1 MYPDDKW
8 FFQNMS
14 NIHIGNQEER
24 RMQNKVGVRVSEIIE
39 LDVFSGCKVIS
50 GEKGLNRSVTKVNVM
65 EVPDI
70 MPWLQEGEFLITTAY
85 SIKDNVARLG
95 EMIPVMHEIGVGGM
109 AIKMK
114 RYIEELPESVIKLSD
129 ALGFPIISVPLDV
142 SFGDMITGILTSIVN
157 NQTDLLYKIDRFNNR
172 LKEIMLRGGDLK
184 EIAEMIHATV
194 EAPVA
199 ITEELFNEYVICSDD
214 AMKDALIPLVEAIQ
228 LKQKGKLRRVYKNQG
243 IEELVDELDGQEIKR
258 LMIPIYSDDVI
269 YGHVIIWNIDK
280 KIAEKTLFMI
290 EAAASL
296 IALHST
302 KKLSIYENEN
312 KHKIDFIEELLSDQ
326 ENQRLRA
333 VEKLNYF
340 GFNKTKAYG
349 VLIAKIK
356 DSNFDA
362 RMTPNN
368 SQIIKQQ
375 SAKLVSI
382 VEKMHRFYKGDLIFG
397 NKSDRAIFL
406 LGLDPYFTPAQVKEE
421 MSKFTTELLN
431 YAKLDGFDGKL
442 LVGMGRS
449 YTEVTMLYK
458 SRQEA
463 ERSIQKLEMGT
474 HSQKQLHF
482 DDLGIYRILSSESV
496 QPELVQFFM
505 EVLGDIVK
513 YDKEKDAEL
522 LNTLKMYYKC
532 GCNLKKVSEEMYTHY
547 NTVIY
552 RMQRIKEIGKL
563 DLSDQNV
570 SLNVHIAVKIL
581 DVINLDTV
589 K

>member
-1 MYPDDKW
+1 
-8 FFQNMS
+8 
-14 NIHIGNQEER
+14 
-24 RMQNKVGVRVSEIIE
+24 MQNKVGVKVSEIIE

>member
-1 MYPDDKW
+1 
-8 FFQNMS
+8 
-14 NIHIGNQEER
+14 
-24 RMQNKVGVRVSEIIE
+24 MQNKVGVRVSEIIE

>member
-1 MYPDDKW
+1 
-8 FFQNMS
+8 
-14 NIHIGNQEER
+14 
-24 RMQNKVGVRVSEIIE
+24 
-39 LDVFSGCKVIS
+39 
-50 GEKGLNRSVTKVNVM
+50 
-65 EVPDI
+65 
-70 MPWLQEGEFLITTAY
+70 
-85 SIKDNVARLG
+85 
-95 EMIPVMHEIGVGGM
+95 
-109 AIKMK
+109 
-114 RYIEELPESVIKLSD
+114 
-129 ALGFPIISVPLDV
+129 
-142 SFGDMITGILTSIVN
+142 
-157 NQTDLLYKIDRFNNR
+157 
-172 LKEIMLRGGDLK
+172 
-184 EIAEMIHATV
+184 
-194 EAPVA
+194 
-199 ITEELFNEYVICSDD
+199 
-214 AMKDALIPLVEAIQ
+214 MKDALVPLVEAIQ

-243 IEELVDELDGQEIKR
+243 IEELVDDLGGQEIKR

-296 IALHST
+296 IALHAT

-326 ENQRLRA
+326 ENQRSRA
-333 VEKLNYF
+333 AEKLNYF
-340 GFNKTKAYG
+340 GFNKSKSYG

-356 DSNFDA
+356 ESTYDA

-368 SQIIKQQ
+368 AQIIKQQ

-382 VEKMHRFYKGDLIFG
+382 VEKMHRFYRGDLIYG

-406 LGLDPYFTPAQVKEE
+406 LGLDPYLTPAQVKLE
-421 MSKFTTELLN
+421 MAKFTTELLN
-431 YAKLDGFDGKL
+431 YAKLDGFEGKL
-442 LVGMGRS
+442 FVGMGRS
-449 YTEVTMLYK
+449 YNEVAMLYK

-474 HSQKQLHF
+474 QTQSQLHF
-482 DDLGIYRILSSESV
+482 DDLGIYRILSNEVV
-496 QPELVQFFM
+496 QPELVQFFN

-513 YDKEKDAEL
+513 YDREKDAEL

-552 RMQRIKEIGKL
+552 RMQRIKEIGKI

-581 DVINLDTV
+581 DVINLDTI

>member
-1 MYPDDKW
+1 
-8 FFQNMS
+8 
-14 NIHIGNQEER
+14 
-24 RMQNKVGVRVSEIIE
+24 MQNKVGVRVSEIIE
-39 LDVFSGCKVIS
+39 LDVFGGCKVIS
-50 GEKGLNRSVTKVNVM
+50 GEKGLGRAVTKVNVM

-85 SIKDNVARLG
+85 SIKDNIAKLG

-114 RYIEELPESVIKLSD
+114 RYIEELPESVINLSN

-157 NQTDLLYKIDRFNNR
+157 NQTDLLYKIDRFNNQ

-214 AMKDALIPLVEAIQ
+214 AMKEALVPLVEAIQ
-228 LKQKGKLRRVYKNQG
+228 MKQKGKLRRVYKNQG
-243 IEELVDELDGQEIKR
+243 VEELIDELEGQEIKR

-326 ENQRLRA
+326 ENQRVRA
-333 VEKLNYF
+333 TEKLNYF

-382 VEKMHRFYKGDLIFG
+382 VEKMHRFYKGDLIFA

-406 LGLDPYFTPAQVKEE
+406 LGLDPYYTPSQVKDE
-421 MSKFTTELLN
+421 MAKFTTELLN

-449 YTEVTMLYK
+449 YPDVTMLFK

-513 YDKEKDAEL
+513 YDREKDAEL

-581 DVINLDTV
+581 DVINLDSV

>member
-1 MYPDDKW
+1 
-8 FFQNMS
+8 
-14 NIHIGNQEER
+14 
-24 RMQNKVGVRVSEIIE
+24 MQNKVGVRVSEIIE

-70 MPWLQEGEFLITTAY
+70 MSWLQEGEFLITTAY

-199 ITEELFNEYVICSDD
+199 ITEELFNEYVICSDE

-449 YTEVTMLYK
+449 YADVTMLYK

>member
-1 MYPDDKW
+1 
-8 FFQNMS
+8 MS
-14 NIHIGNQEER
+14 NIHSEGLGGMA
-24 RMQNKVGVRVSEIIE
+24 MQNKIGVRVSEIIE
-39 LDVFSGCKVIS
+39 LDVFSGCHVIS
-50 GEKGLNRSVTKVNVM
+50 GHEGLNRAVTKVNVM

-85 SIKDNVARLG
+85 SIKDNIAKLG
-95 EMIPVMHEIGVGGM
+95 EMIPVMHEIGVGGI

-114 RYIEELPESVIKLSD
+114 RYIEELPDSVIELSN

-142 SFGDMITGILTSIVN
+142 SFGDMITSILTSIVN
-157 NQTDLLYKIDRFNNR
+157 NQTDLLIKIDRFNNH

-184 EIAEMIHATV
+184 EIAEMIHTTV

-214 AMKDALIPLVEAIQ
+214 SMKDALVPLVEAIQ

-243 IEELVDELDGQEIKR
+243 IEELVDDLGGQEIKR

-296 IALHST
+296 IALHAT

-326 ENQRLRA
+326 ENQRSRA
-333 VEKLNYF
+333 AEKLNYF
-340 GFNKTKAYG
+340 GFNKSKSYG

-356 DSNFDA
+356 ESTYDA

-368 SQIIKQQ
+368 AQIIKQQ

-382 VEKMHRFYKGDLIFG
+382 VEKMHRFYRGDLIYG

-406 LGLDPYFTPAQVKEE
+406 LGLDPYLTPAQVKLE
-421 MSKFTTELLN
+421 MAKFTTELLN
-431 YAKLDGFDGKL
+431 YAKLDGFEGKL
-442 LVGMGRS
+442 FVGMGRS
-449 YTEVTMLYK
+449 YNEVAMLYK

-474 HSQKQLHF
+474 QTQSQLHF
-482 DDLGIYRILSSESV
+482 DDLGIYRILSNEVV
-496 QPELVQFFM
+496 QPELVQFFN

-513 YDKEKDAEL
+513 YDREKDAEL

-552 RMQRIKEIGKL
+552 RMQRIKEIGKI

-581 DVINLDTV
+581 DVINLDTI